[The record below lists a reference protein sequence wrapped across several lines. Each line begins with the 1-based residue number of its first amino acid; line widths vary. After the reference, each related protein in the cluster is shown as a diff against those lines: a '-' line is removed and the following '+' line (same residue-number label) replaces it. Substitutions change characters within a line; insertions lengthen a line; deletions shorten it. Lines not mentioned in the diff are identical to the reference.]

1 MMPHA
6 RSYKEYTEG
15 ALPRIYLAG
24 HLPLFSPPPTREA
37 VHLSLH
43 PPPSRRCLQDHP
55 TDGACPALWERGCCS
70 LARPAG
76 LNQDQHDQEQEQ
88 STELQPG
95 IKVVS
100 NEAR

>member
-24 HLPLFSPPPTREA
+24 HLPLFSSPSNPRGGTPLTVPTA
-37 VHLSLH
+37 DTALS
-43 PPPSRRCLQDHP
+43 C
-55 TDGACPALWERGCCS
+55 CCS
-70 LARPAG
+70 LTRPIG
-76 LNQDQHDQEQEQ
+76 LGQDQHDQEQEQ